1 MQQIS
6 LPLNNMPDE
15 TISFFQHRRA
25 RTLAPP
31 AYVLSVENGQAT
43 YAKQQLEWDRQGV
56 ICNQHAYEGATDLY
70 ATAGLINCHLHW
82 LMLGGT
88 SVDQLLDLIEN
99 HPEEM
104 LERALHNANATLKV
118 GITSGCDKG
127 APTYSTAPIYQGLE
141 DARNRG
147 ALVTKTQYSP
157 YMLVVSNSFAD
168 EWCVRVEDQEDL
180 NRVQQQ
186 LLDAGAGIIKI
197 VPEMDYL
204 PEEPHYPWV
213 FSQALFENARNFAQQ
228 QGWLFSVHGKGREA
242 VQESI
247 KLRVDSIEHGLQI
260 TPDDLLAMQNRGIW
274 LGCTIEGF
282 ECRLQYA
289 EERGKSLTGARYEWE
304 KCNEVVTM
312 AANLQPDRPFTNM
325 LFASDAGSIN
335 TPHASLRELY
345 LLRKY
350 GYSPEWVLEIATR
363 NGAKFMRKA
372 DQIGSLDTGK
382 MADVVYW
389 LKNPLELSLEEWEHL
404 PDYIVAVVSDGKLV
418 SVR

>member
-1 MQQIS
+1 MIGKKH
-6 LPLNNMPDE
+6 P
-15 TISFFQHRRA
+15 
-25 RTLAPP
+25 
-31 AYVLSVENGQAT
+31 Y
-43 YAKQQLEWDRQGV
+43 QGTT
-56 ICNQHAYEGATDLY
+56 NLY

-88 SVDQLLDLIEN
+88 SVDELLDLIEN

-104 LERALHNANATLKV
+104 LERALYHANATLKV

-127 APTYSTAPIYQGLE
+127 APTYSTAPIYRGLE
-141 DARNRG
+141 AARNRG
-147 ALVTKTQYSP
+147 ALITKTQYSP

-180 NRVQQQ
+180 ERVQQQ
-186 LLDAGAGIIKI
+186 LREAGAGIIKI

-213 FSQALFENARNFAQQ
+213 FSHTLFEKARNYAQQ
-228 QGWLFSVHGKGREA
+228 QDWLFSVHGKGREA

-247 KLRVDSIEHGLQI
+247 KHRVDSIEHGLQI
-260 TPDDLLAMQNRGIW
+260 TPDDLLAMQNNGIW
-274 LGCTIEGF
+274 LGCTVEGF

-289 EERGKSLTGARYEWE
+289 EEQGKCTRGARYEWE
-304 KCNEVVTM
+304 KSSELVAM

-350 GYSPEWVLEIATR
+350 GYSPEWVLERSLRRMGRSLCARPTR
-363 NGAKFMRKA
+363 SEAWIPEKQPMLFFGLKILWSCHWMS
-372 DQIGSLDTGK
+372 GSTCRTTS
-382 MADVVYW
+382 W
-389 LKNPLELSLEEWEHL
+389 Q
-404 PDYIVAVVSDGKLV
+404 
-418 SVR
+418 